1 MCSTGPYRRK
11 HLVTPRVEIF
21 SSATDGFKNWGVICN
36 TLICCEF
43 PHFMPQMTPNFCELA
58 PAQSILQKIIRFF
71 CLRVD
76 PNPQSQQRGRSF
88 LCVTMF
94 PGWHAKEYLCRFS
107 EQQISRT
114 NCAQTVISKF
124 AKAFRLIFCMRL
136 DVSCFVVFH
145 IERVTLLKANML
157 VSRHWECTSI

>member
-1 MCSTGPYRRK
+1 MLWISTSY
-11 HLVTPRVEIF
+11 
-21 SSATDGFKNWGVICN
+21 ATNDPKFLW
-36 TLICCEF
+36 
-43 PHFMPQMTPNFCELA
+43 MA

-107 EQQISRT
+107 ENQISRT

-124 AKAFRLIFCMRL
+124 PKALRLIFCLRL
-136 DVSCFVVFH
+136 DASCFVFFR
-145 IERVTLLKANML
+145 IERVKLLKANML
-157 VSRHWECTSI
+157 VSRRWECTSIWNMSLKSNKADPAPVKHNYGLPLLQNKKNHEKRIW